1 MSVWDFVY
9 IAAIPLFAWM
19 TFLIIRGNFQR
30 KFNDDG
36 ERIDLVE
43 KDKEKLKQPSF
54 WVSGIKLQ
62 TAQQRLNAY
71 LLGILDKCKTVI
83 YNRVAGFV
91 WCITATISLAGAGY
105 TNNKKFSLYF

>member
-1 MSVWDFVY
+1 MSIWDLIY

-43 KDKEKLKQPSF
+43 KDKDKLK
-54 WVSGIKLQ
+54 
-62 TAQQRLNAY
+62 
-71 LLGILDKCKTVI
+71 
-83 YNRVAGFV
+83 
-91 WCITATISLAGAGY
+91 
-105 TNNKKFSLYF
+105 